1 MSNKKMTKEFKA
13 ARFVNKGQSDAVIA
27 KKLGM
32 TIKAVAAI
40 RNGIDKSNAIASKP
54 IKFYTSNN
62 RIDDA
67 LNKIREGIPLLAAAI
82 DGDMV
87 NSPAHYT
94 KGGIETYDFIRAK
107 ELSYELG
114 NVVKY
119 VTRAPY
125 KGNYVEDLKKARWYI
140 DAAIRKFEE
149 ELK

>member
-40 RNGIDKSNAIASKP
+40 RNGIGKTKKETPIITVSN
-54 IKFYTSNN
+54 
-62 RIDDA
+62 
-67 LNKIREGIPLLAAAI
+67 
-82 DGDMV
+82 MV

-94 KGGIETYDFIRAK
+94 HGGIETYDFIRAK

-125 KGNYVEDLKKARWYI
+125 KDNYLEDLKKARWYI

>member
-1 MSNKKMTKEFKA
+1 MSRKKMTKEFKA
-13 ARFVNKGQSDAVIA
+13 ARFVNKGYSDSDIA
-27 KKLGM
+27 KRLGM

-40 RNGIDKSNAIASKP
+40 RENIEKMEKP
-54 IKFYTSNN
+54 IKFSPV
-62 RIDDA
+62 
-67 LNKIREGIPLLAAAI
+67 K
-82 DGDMV
+82 DMV

-94 KGGIETYDFIRAK
+94 QGGIETYDFIRAK

>member
-40 RNGIDKSNAIASKP
+40 RNGIGKTKKETPIITVSN
-54 IKFYTSNN
+54 
-62 RIDDA
+62 
-67 LNKIREGIPLLAAAI
+67 
-82 DGDMV
+82 MV

-94 KGGIETYDFIRAK
+94 HGGIETYDFIRAK

-125 KGNYVEDLKKARWYI
+125 TGNYVDDLKKARWYI

>member
-1 MSNKKMTKEFKA
+1 MSPKKMTKEFKA
-13 ARFVNKGQSDAVIA
+13 ARFVNKGYSDSDIA
-27 KKLGM
+27 KRLGM

-40 RNGIDKSNAIASKP
+40 REKIPTKVYAL
-54 IKFYTSNN
+54 NN
-62 RIDDA
+62 RMDDA
-67 LNKIREGIPLLAAAI
+67 LREIRKNIPRLALAI
-82 DGDMV
+82 DGDAV

-94 KGGIETYDFIRAK
+94 QGGIETYDFIRAK

-149 ELK
+149 ESK